1 MKVMFD
7 SNIWQNVVCPDDYT
21 SDTQYDVLCKIHQ
34 LIEEG
39 RIEPYL
45 SETMFTL
52 ENVKKAG
59 RKAKMGSMNPSIKTT
74 FTETED
80 RVNIRMIMGPNSDD
94 SVSLDDNPH
103 LKKYTLEAIK
113 LGFRIVRLP
122 RIGMLQ
128 NSDLED
134 KIYKVPDFKKYFE
147 KGTTI
152 SEEIEKRGAGVAQI
166 KALVSSNPGRSIND
180 KIKNAPDT
188 DAKKIAKAI
197 AEWADGDSVAIS
209 IGLGCDFFCTRDEA
223 HGAGTASVLG
233 PANLAWLESTYGFKA
248 VKPEQLIAICKL
260 IQ

>member
-21 SDTQYDVLCKIHQ
+21 SDPQYDALCKIHQ

-39 RIEPYL
+39 KIEAYL

-52 ENVKKAG
+52 ENVRKAD
-59 RKAKMGSMNPSIKTT
+59 RKAKMGSMKPSFKTT
-74 FTETED
+74 FTEIEGG
-80 RVNIRMIMGPNSDD
+80 VNIRMTMGPNHDD
-94 SVSLDDNPH
+94 SVSLDDNPQ
-103 LKKYTLEAIK
+103 LKKYALEAIK

-122 RIGMLQ
+122 RISMLQ

-134 KIYKVPDFKKYFE
+134 KLYKVPDFQKFFE
-147 KGTTI
+147 KGITI
-152 SEEIEKRGAGVAQI
+152 SEEIEKRGAGIAQI
-166 KALVSSNPGRSIND
+166 KALVSSNLGRSIND
-180 KIKNAPDT
+180 KIMNAPNE

-209 IGLGCDFFCTRDEA
+209 IGLDCDYFCTRDEA
-223 HGAGTASVLG
+223 HGAGTTSVLG

-248 VKPEQLIAICKL
+248 IKPEQLISIC
-260 IQ
+260 